1 MSTFEWTLHPQAEA
15 LTDRLVTDAIA
26 KSPVLAG
33 FSARL
38 AGQTSTRLQ
47 DWLDSVAGP
56 VTVDELVG
64 VGYRYADGLWRHPGA
79 QLPAVIPAER
89 YELVIRVDDVEAFAA
104 RWPSQPVE
112 GSP

>member
-1 MSTFEWTLHPQAEA
+1 MSSFDWTLHPQAEA
-15 LTDRLVTDAIA
+15 LIDRLVTDAIA
-26 KSPVLAG
+26 KSPVLAD

-64 VGYRYADGLWRHPGA
+64 VGYQYTDGLWRHPGR
-79 QLPAVIPAER
+79 AVRAG
-89 YELVIRVDDVEAFAA
+89 
-104 RWPSQPVE
+104 
-112 GSP
+112 GSGR